1 MEELP
6 PASTEQMVCV
16 EALMSGSNVLVRAQA
31 GAGKSTTFFHAAQ
44 AWLAE
49 QPHTHIAL
57 LCYNV
62 NLRSASE
69 KRVERLGLSD
79 NVHCYTIHSLASR
92 MFGTAIG
99 DTMTLHKYLAN
110 DAEHDSVSPHAF
122 SLALIDEG
130 QDLAPTMV
138 RVINVL
144 QRTLHDT
151 MRYMVVGDLRQAI
164 YGFTREE
171 DPAIMV
177 DPEGNLRR
185 NGAPW
190 TTCKLLQSFRITTPV
205 AALLNEMFRHPT
217 DDPIIGANTRSAV
230 IRPTY
235 VVGSP
240 WKDLLGVVDRL
251 LGQYRPDQ
259 IMVLAP
265 SVRTDSYGTR
275 TLAELLSEQRRVP
288 LFITHK
294 RLTEVSPELLEG
306 KLVISSFHQSKGD
319 ERDCVVVLGA
329 DLRHAK
335 MRGYP
340 ERDGHPDVDN
350 ALHVALTRVREKL
363 VLFVDAKMPPYPSVN
378 CNTLAAYCDIQLEC
392 EQQPQE
398 LAPTELRMI
407 ERSVSWAVEFAT
419 EETLEALGQSI
430 TIDPPLHVGP
440 PVVLRPASVA
450 RMRTGITED
459 VASFFN
465 DAILAAA
472 HRQRL
477 TDLVGGGRRFVRSW
491 LEDAVRSKMRRQEI
505 ARLPPLYRSFW
516 ETLEDGDSPDGPCGW
531 LKLSVLYQ
539 VCVHHRYAHELHQ
552 IADFDWVTPDRA
564 AYFVQCVNNL
574 TELSRRHEVFEFE
587 ERGWREESER
597 YRVRIRDT
605 LQYTSGGVRDMP
617 WRFSFADEPT
627 EEDCLVA
634 VFYAWL
640 RHGRHA
646 NIFCVPSNCI
656 YRVHIDD
663 PARIVHRIL
672 AAKRNI
678 DYVDPHPEAVGGSED
693 Q

>member
-1 MEELP
+1 MAELP
-6 PASTEQMVCV
+6 PASAEQAACV
-16 EALMSGSNVLVRAQA
+16 DALMAGANVLVRAQA
-31 GAGKSTTFFHAAQ
+31 GAGKSTTFFHAAR
-44 AWLAE
+44 AWLAAH
-49 QPHTHIAL
+49 PHTHIAL

-79 NVHCYTIHSLASR
+79 WVHCYTIHSLASR

-110 DAEHDSVSPHAF
+110 DGEHDSVSPHAF
-122 SLALIDEG
+122 TLALIDEG

-144 QRTLHDT
+144 QRTVHDT

-177 DPEGNLRR
+177 DPATNLRP

-190 TTCKLLQSFRITTPV
+190 TTCKLLQSFRITPPV
-205 AALLNEMFRHPT
+205 AGLLNAVFKHPA
-217 DDPIIGANTRSAV
+217 DDPIVGANARSAAV
-230 IRPTY
+230 RPTY

-240 WKDLLGVVDRL
+240 WRDLLGVVDRL
-251 LGQYRPDQ
+251 LGEFRPDQ

-288 LFITHK
+288 LFTTHK

-306 KLVISSFHQSKGD
+306 KLVISSYHQSKGD

-329 DLRHAK
+329 DLRHSK
-335 MRGYP
+335 TRGYP
-340 ERDGHPDVDN
+340 ERDGHPEIDN

-363 VLFVDAKMPPYPSVN
+363 VLFVDAKMPPYPSVEAH
-378 CNTLAAYCDIQLEC
+378 AAELPLHCDIELAC

-398 LAPTELRMI
+398 LPPTELRMI

-419 EETLEALGQSI
+419 EETLEALGRSI
-430 TIDPPLHVGP
+430 TLDPPLHVGP
-440 PVVLRPASVA
+440 PVVMRPSPVA
-450 RMRTGITED
+450 RMRTGIVED

-477 TDLVGGGRRFVRSW
+477 TDLVGGGRRYVKSW
-491 LEDAVRSKMRRQEI
+491 LEDAVRSKMRKREL
-505 ARLPPLYRSFW
+505 ARLPPLYRDFW
-516 ETLEDGDSPDGPCGW
+516 QSLRDGDSPEGPCGW
-531 LKLSVLYQ
+531 LQLSVLYQ

-552 IADFDWVTPDRA
+552 IADFDWVTPERA
-564 AYFVQCVNNL
+564 AYFQQCVNNL
-574 TELSRRHEVFEFE
+574 IELSRRHEVFMFE
-587 ERGWREESER
+587 ERGWREERDR

-605 LQYTSGGVRDMP
+605 LQYTSGGEIDMP

-656 YRVHIDD
+656 YRVHVDD
-663 PARIVHRIL
+663 PALIVHRIF
-672 AAKRNI
+672 AAKRGLEF
-678 DYVDPHPEAVGGSED
+678 DAGDAGD
-693 Q
+693 A